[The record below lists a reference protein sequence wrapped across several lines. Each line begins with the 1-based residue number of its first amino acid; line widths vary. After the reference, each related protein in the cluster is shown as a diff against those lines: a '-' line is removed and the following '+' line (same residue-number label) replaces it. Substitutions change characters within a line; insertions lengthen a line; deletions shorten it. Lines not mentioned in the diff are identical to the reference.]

1 MIAMYTP
8 GVWTQGS
15 AQPLGPQH
23 RRDVGG
29 QDEAL
34 RIWAV
39 RNDLDPEA
47 VVAWEWE
54 RFQGGRRKSRPGIVW
69 ADPEA
74 CARGT
79 YRMTRER
86 LEEQKRQERGW

>member
-39 RNDLDPEA
+39 RNDLDP
-47 VVAWEWE
+47 
-54 RFQGGRRKSRPGIVW
+54 
-69 ADPEA
+69 
-74 CARGT
+74 
-79 YRMTRER
+79 
-86 LEEQKRQERGW
+86 